1 MIIVSRQILSKLFYS
16 QALFSQNLT
25 CNLKTMF
32 FFNYSSQQKK
42 QIAENFEDFFF
53 FIYMVIVSFFYI
65 DTLLESKAMFEMI
78 VFIKYDGIRPLELK
92 SNALT
97 NRDTR

>member
-1 MIIVSRQILSKLFYS
+1 MYMIIVSRQILSKLFYS

-78 VFIKYDGIRPLELK
+78 VFI
-92 SNALT
+92 
-97 NRDTR
+97 DTTLHSKN